1 MRFGLLKGLMMAKGK
16 ETGLQLVYTLFCD
29 DVRLEVGTKLSLMGV
44 FHQILVQHFPV
55 TLMKFAVVT
64 QWRGEGR
71 HLSEV
76 RILSEDR
83 QQPVVLAEPSP
94 FEIVSGGVAN
104 NISFF
109 FNVEFPTPGH
119 YRVQTLID
127 SHLADEQELSLV
139 LVDPHGM
146 PTPDATSEAVN

>member
-1 MRFGLLKGLMMAKGK
+1 MTKENDGGLRLA
-16 ETGLQLVYTLFCD
+16 YTIFCD
-29 DVRLEVGTKLSLMGV
+29 DVRLEVGNKLSLMGV
-44 FHQILVQHFPV
+44 FHQILVQHVPV
-55 TLMKFAVVT
+55 MVMKFAVVT

-83 QQPVVLAEPSP
+83 QHPVVIADPSP

-109 FNVEFPTPGH
+109 FNVEFPAPGL

-127 SHLADEQELSLV
+127 SNLADEQELTLT
-139 LVDPHGM
+139 LVDHNGLPA
-146 PTPDATSEAVN
+146 PDNASEAVN

>member
-1 MRFGLLKGLMMAKGK
+1 MAKGN
-16 ETGLQLVYTLFCD
+16 EVGLQLSYTIFCD
-29 DVRLEVGTKLSLMGV
+29 DVRLEVGNKLSLMGV

-55 TLMKFAVVT
+55 TVMKFAVVT

-76 RILSEDR
+76 RILTDDG
-83 QQPVVLAEPSP
+83 QQAVVLAEPSP
-94 FEIVSGGVAN
+94 FEVSAGGVAN

-109 FNVEFPTPGH
+109 FNVEFPQPGN

-127 SHLADEQELSLV
+127 STLADEQQLTL
-139 LVDPHGM
+139 LRVDQTGAP
-146 PTPDATSEAVN
+146 PPDETSEAVN

>member
-1 MRFGLLKGLMMAKGK
+1 MAKGK
-16 ETGLQLVYTLFCD
+16 EDGLQLSYTIFCD
-29 DVRLEVGTKLSLMGV
+29 DVRLEVGNKLSLMGV
-44 FHQILVQHFPV
+44 FHQIIVQHFPV
-55 TLMKFAVVT
+55 TVMKFAVVT

-83 QQPVVLAEPSP
+83 QHPVVLAEPSP
-94 FEIVSGGVAN
+94 FEISAGGAAN

-109 FNVEFPTPGH
+109 FNVEFPAPGS

-127 SHLADEQELSLV
+127 SSLADEQELQLI
-139 LVDPHGM
+139 LVDPNGQ
-146 PTPDATSEAVN
+146 PAPDNASEAVN